1 MTSYIPEHYYGL
13 VPGSYREPGG
23 ERYGLIPWPAHMR
36 PQQQPSYAPLP
47 DIDLRQLFGETEG
60 IELTKKG
67 EAYAE
72 AAKTDVFFLR
82 ITPKDR
88 TSIAYTIES
97 LINLLDAMEPDPD
110 LEPDLGSGDDREG
123 NGGAEGG
130 DEDREPSLGWSADG
144 QVGQNPAWCNCWGEL
159 EHDDADD
166 EFTLGWEKGSMPYD
180 QTYLNMFG
188 TDEAEDVSEDEGAT
202 TGDDEYSLG
211 TTEEIDQERRQDVAE
226 GYFIPD
232 GEPYLGW
239 AESFGRGVVGEQDCL
254 DDREHE
260 DEREQDQAEMG
271 IADQDALQDPGIWPS
286 HLPTFPG
293 CKGAVDFQG
302 DGVREANAML
312 KKARAQQARPSA
324 SPNIIN
330 LRNFAPTDDDILSLD
345 MLAHYRAAHGQRP
358 C

>member
-97 LINLLDAMEPDPD
+97 LINLLDAMD
-110 LEPDLGSGDDREG
+110 
-123 NGGAEGG
+123 G
-130 DEDREPSLGWSADG
+130 DEDLELNGDEADG
-144 QVGQNPAWCNCWGEL
+144 APQDECEPDV
-159 EHDDADD
+159 DD
-166 EFTLGWEKGSMPYD
+166 EHTLGWEKGSMPYD
-180 QTYLNMFG
+180 QTYLGMHF

-211 TTEEIDQERRQDVAE
+211 TTEEIDQERRQEVAE

-260 DEREQDQAEMG
+260 DEREDDPAERG
-271 IADQDALQDPGIWPS
+271 IADQDAMQDPGIWPS
-286 HLPTFPG
+286 HTPTFPG

-312 KKARAQQARPSA
+312 QKARAQQARPSA
-324 SPNIIN
+324 SPNVIN
-330 LRNFAPTDDDILSLD
+330 LRHFAPTDDDILSLD
-345 MLAHYRAAHGQRP
+345 MLAHYRAAHGQCP